1 MNIFK
6 SFLEFL
12 PYPVWIEDIN
22 TKILFLNEAYENLYN
37 IKLTDTLGKTNKEVF
52 PKEVSSLYD
61 NQIRKCISEKK
72 TLTFSGNV
80 GNTFVECIMF
90 PILNLN
96 NEIYLISGIILPI
109 NDKVKRQVELK
120 KQKDILKTIID
131 SLPEAIFYKDKDCKF
146 IGYNKNFSDFY
157 ANLGVYDL
165 IGKSDL
171 EIYPNKETA
180 KKFIEQDKEI
190 IRTKKA
196 KSAQYSISYKDGDVR
211 FEENLKVPVINED
224 GEVWG
229 IVGLSRDIT
238 ERKKLENKLR
248 YLSYTDS
255 LTGLYNRSS
264 FDEKLN
270 KYNQEKYLP
279 LGIIMGD
286 VNGLKLVN
294 DTLGHLEGDKLIKSI
309 SNVLRDVC
317 SNRGSVFRWG
327 GDEFMILL
335 GLKLVNDTLGH
346 LEGDKL
352 IKSISNVLR
361 DVCSNRGSVFRWG
374 GDEFMI
380 LLPNCSEQ
388 LCENIMKEILDKCKH
403 YDYEFIQL
411 SIALGESVK
420 NSTSQNIYECI
431 KEVEEKVYRRK
442 LLDKKSI
449 HYDYEFIQL
458 SIALGESVKNSTSQN
473 IYECIKEVEEKVYR
487 RKLLDKKSIRSS
499 ITDSLIKSLQ
509 EKNTETEEH
518 TERVT
523 TYAYSLGVKLNF
535 KASEL
540 DELFLVA
547 KLHDIGKIGINEEI
561 LLKPDKL
568 TNDEFIIMKTHSEK
582 GYRILQAMGELENV
596 AKCVLC
602 HHEKWDGTGYPLC
615 LKEDEIPLISRII
628 SIVDAYDVMTSKR
641 PYKKPMTKESAIAE
655 LIRCSGTQFDPFLVN
670 IFINSVL
677 NNN

>member
-96 NEIYLISGIILPI
+96 NEIYLIAGIILPI

-327 GDEFMILL
+327 GY
-335 GLKLVNDTLGH
+335 
-346 LEGDKL
+346 
-352 IKSISNVLR
+352 
-361 DVCSNRGSVFRWG
+361 
-374 GDEFMI
+374 EFMI

-388 LCENIMKEILDKCKH
+388 LCENIMKEILDKCK
-403 YDYEFIQL
+403 
-411 SIALGESVK
+411 
-420 NSTSQNIYECI
+420 
-431 KEVEEKVYRRK
+431 
-442 LLDKKSI
+442 

>member
-96 NEIYLISGIILPI
+96 NEIYLIAGIILPI

-309 SNVLRDVC
+309 SNVL
-317 SNRGSVFRWG
+317 
-327 GDEFMILL
+327 
-335 GLKLVNDTLGH
+335 T
-346 LEGDKL
+346 
-352 IKSISNVLR
+352 

-388 LCENIMKEILDKCKH
+388 LCENIMKEILDKCK
-403 YDYEFIQL
+403 
-411 SIALGESVK
+411 
-420 NSTSQNIYECI
+420 
-431 KEVEEKVYRRK
+431 
-442 LLDKKSI
+442 

-615 LKEDEIPLISRII
+615 LKEDKIPLISRII

-641 PYKKPMTKESAIAE
+641 PYKKPMTKESAISE

>member
-96 NEIYLISGIILPI
+96 NEIYLIAGIILPI

-335 GLKLVNDTLGH
+335 
-346 LEGDKL
+346 
-352 IKSISNVLR
+352 
-361 DVCSNRGSVFRWG
+361 
-374 GDEFMI
+374 
-380 LLPNCSEQ
+380 PNCSEQ
-388 LCENIMKEILDKCKH
+388 LCENIMKEILDKCK
-403 YDYEFIQL
+403 
-411 SIALGESVK
+411 
-420 NSTSQNIYECI
+420 
-431 KEVEEKVYRRK
+431 
-442 LLDKKSI
+442 

>member
-52 PKEVSSLYD
+52 LKEVSSLYD

-96 NEIYLISGIILPI
+96 NEIYLIAGIILPI

-335 GLKLVNDTLGH
+335 
-346 LEGDKL
+346 
-352 IKSISNVLR
+352 
-361 DVCSNRGSVFRWG
+361 
-374 GDEFMI
+374 
-380 LLPNCSEQ
+380 PNCSEQ
-388 LCENIMKEILDKCKH
+388 LCENIMKEILDKCK
-403 YDYEFIQL
+403 
-411 SIALGESVK
+411 
-420 NSTSQNIYECI
+420 
-431 KEVEEKVYRRK
+431 
-442 LLDKKSI
+442 

>member
-96 NEIYLISGIILPI
+96 NEIYLIAGIILPI

-317 SNRGSVFRWG
+317 SN
-327 GDEFMILL
+327 
-335 GLKLVNDTLGH
+335 K
-346 LEGDKL
+346 
-352 IKSISNVLR
+352 
-361 DVCSNRGSVFRWG
+361 GSVFRWG

-388 LCENIMKEILDKCKH
+388 LCENIMKEILDKCK
-403 YDYEFIQL
+403 
-411 SIALGESVK
+411 
-420 NSTSQNIYECI
+420 
-431 KEVEEKVYRRK
+431 
-442 LLDKKSI
+442 

>member
-96 NEIYLISGIILPI
+96 NEIYLIAGIILPI

-335 GLKLVNDTLGH
+335 
-346 LEGDKL
+346 
-352 IKSISNVLR
+352 
-361 DVCSNRGSVFRWG
+361 
-374 GDEFMI
+374 
-380 LLPNCSEQ
+380 PNCSEQ
-388 LCENIMKEILDKCKH
+388 LCENIMKEILDKCK
-403 YDYEFIQL
+403 
-411 SIALGESVK
+411 
-420 NSTSQNIYECI
+420 
-431 KEVEEKVYRRK
+431 
-442 LLDKKSI
+442 

-615 LKEDEIPLISRII
+615 LKEDKIPLISRII

-641 PYKKPMTKESAIAE
+641 PYKKPMTKESAISE

>member
-6 SFLEFL
+6 SFLEAL

-22 TKILFLNEAYENLYN
+22 TKILFLNKAYENLYN

-52 PKEVSSLYD
+52 PKEVSSLYND
-61 NQIRKCISEKK
+61 QIRKCISEKK
-72 TLTFSGNV
+72 TLTFNGNV

-90 PILNLN
+90 PILNSN
-96 NEIYLISGIILPI
+96 NEIYSIAGIILTI

-180 KKFIEQDKEI
+180 KKFMEQDKEI
-190 IRTKKA
+190 IRSKKA
-196 KSAQYSISYKDGDVR
+196 KSSQYSISYKDGDVR

-264 FDEKLN
+264 FEEKLN
-270 KYNQEKYLP
+270 QYNQEKYLP

-309 SNVLRDVC
+309 SNVLTEVC
-317 SNRGSVFRWG
+317 SN
-327 GDEFMILL
+327 M
-335 GLKLVNDTLGH
+335 
-346 LEGDKL
+346 
-352 IKSISNVLR
+352 
-361 DVCSNRGSVFRWG
+361 GSVFRWG

-380 LLPNCSEQ
+380 LLPNCNEQ
-388 LCENIMKEILDKCKH
+388 LCENIMKEILDKCQH
-403 YDYEFIQL
+403 SDYEFIQL

-420 NSTSQNIYECI
+420 NSI
-431 KEVEEKVYRRK
+431 
-442 LLDKKSI
+442 
-449 HYDYEFIQL
+449 
-458 SIALGESVKNSTSQN
+458 SQN

-523 TYAYSLGVKLNF
+523 AYAYSMGLNLNF

-561 LLKPDKL
+561 LLKPGKL

-582 GYRILQAMGELENV
+582 GYRILHAMGELENV

-602 HHEKWDGTGYPLC
+602 HHEKWDGTGYPLG

-628 SIVDAYDVMTSKR
+628 SIVDAYDVMTSNR

-655 LIRCSGTQFDPFLVN
+655 LMRCSGTQFDPFLVN

>member
-22 TKILFLNEAYENLYN
+22 TKIIFLNKSYENLYN
-37 IKLTDTLGKTNKEVF
+37 TKYSDIIGKTNKEVF
-52 PKEVSSLYD
+52 PKVTATLYD
-61 NQIRKCISEKK
+61 NQIKRCISEKK
-72 TLTFSGNV
+72 SITFNV
-80 GNTFVECIMF
+80 NIDNIFVECIIF
-90 PILNLN
+90 PLLNSH
-96 NEIYLISGIILPI
+96 NEIHSIAGIILPI
-109 NDKVKRQVELK
+109 NDKLKREEELK

-157 ANLGVYDL
+157 EKLGVYDL

-171 EIYPNKETA
+171 EIYPNKEIA
-180 KKFIEQDKEI
+180 KKFLEQDKEI
-190 IRTKKA
+190 MKTKKA
-196 KSAQYSISYKDGDVR
+196 KSSQYSISYKNGDVK

-224 GEVWG
+224 GDVWG

-238 ERKKLENKLR
+238 DRKKLENKLR
-248 YLSYTDS
+248 YLSYTDY

-264 FDEKLN
+264 FEEKLN

-286 VNGLKLVN
+286 VNGLKIVN
-294 DTLGHLEGDKLIKSI
+294 DTLGHLEGDKLLISI
-309 SNVLRDVC
+309 ANVLTDVC
-317 SNRGSVFRWG
+317 ST
-327 GDEFMILL
+327 
-335 GLKLVNDTLGH
+335 K
-346 LEGDKL
+346 
-352 IKSISNVLR
+352 
-361 DVCSNRGSVFRWG
+361 GSVFRWG

-380 LLPNCSEQ
+380 LLPNSNEQ
-388 LCENIMKEILDKCKH
+388 LCENIMREILHKCEAS
-403 YDYEFIQL
+403 DYKFIQL

-420 NSTSQNIYECI
+420 SSISQNIY
-431 KEVEEKVYRRK
+431 
-442 LLDKKSI
+442 D
-449 HYDYEFIQL
+449 
-458 SIALGESVKNSTSQN
+458 
-473 IYECIKEVEEKVYR
+473 CIKEVEEKVYR

-523 TYAYSLGVKLNF
+523 TYASSLGVVLNL

-547 KLHDIGKIGINEEI
+547 KFHDIGKIGIREDI
-561 LLKPDKL
+561 LLKHGKL
-568 TNDEFIIMKTHSEK
+568 TYDEFIIMKTHSEK

-602 HHEKWDGTGYPLC
+602 HHEKWDGTGYPLG
-615 LKEDEIPLISRII
+615 LKEQEIPLISRII
-628 SIVDAYDVMTSKR
+628 SIADAYDVMRSERT
-641 PYKKPMTKESAIAE
+641 YKKPMSKEDAILE
-655 LIRCSGTQFDPFLVN
+655 LKHCSGSQFDPFLVDT
-670 IFINSVL
+670 FINYVL
-677 NNN
+677 NNI

>member
-6 SFLEFL
+6 SFLEFI

-37 IKLTDTLGKTNKEVF
+37 IKLTDTLGKTNKEIF

-90 PILNLN
+90 PVLNLN
-96 NEIYLISGIILPI
+96 NEIYLIAGIILPI

-335 GLKLVNDTLGH
+335 
-346 LEGDKL
+346 
-352 IKSISNVLR
+352 
-361 DVCSNRGSVFRWG
+361 
-374 GDEFMI
+374 
-380 LLPNCSEQ
+380 PNCSEQ
-388 LCENIMKEILDKCKH
+388 LCENIMKEILDKCK
-403 YDYEFIQL
+403 
-411 SIALGESVK
+411 
-420 NSTSQNIYECI
+420 
-431 KEVEEKVYRRK
+431 
-442 LLDKKSI
+442 

-641 PYKKPMTKESAIAE
+641 PYKKPMTKESAISE

>member
-6 SFLEFL
+6 SFLEFI

-22 TKILFLNEAYENLYN
+22 TKILFLNKAYENLYN
-37 IKLTDTLGKTNKEVF
+37 IKLTDTLGKTNKEAF

-61 NQIRKCISEKK
+61 DQIRKCISEKK
-72 TLTFSGNV
+72 TLTFNGNV
-80 GNTFVECIMF
+80 ENTFVECIMF
-90 PILNLN
+90 PIFNSN
-96 NEIYLISGIILPI
+96 NEIYLIAGIIFPI
-109 NDKVKRQVELK
+109 NDKVKRQMELK
-120 KQKDILKTIID
+120 NQKDILKTIID

-157 ANLGVYDL
+157 ANLGVYNL

-180 KKFIEQDKEI
+180 KKFLEQDKEI
-190 IRTKKA
+190 IRTKKS
-196 KSAQYSISYKDGDVR
+196 KSAQYSISYKDCDVR

-309 SNVLRDVC
+309 SNVL
-317 SNRGSVFRWG
+317 
-327 GDEFMILL
+327 
-335 GLKLVNDTLGH
+335 T
-346 LEGDKL
+346 
-352 IKSISNVLR
+352 

-380 LLPNCSEQ
+380 LLPNCNEQ
-388 LCENIMKEILDKCKH
+388 LCENIMKEILDKCQR

-420 NSTSQNIYECI
+420 NS
-431 KEVEEKVYRRK
+431 
-442 LLDKKSI
+442 
-449 HYDYEFIQL
+449 
-458 SIALGESVKNSTSQN
+458 ASQN

-518 TERVT
+518 TDRVT

-561 LLKPDKL
+561 LLKPGKL
-568 TNDEFIIMKTHSEK
+568 TNDEFMIMKTHSEK

-602 HHEKWDGTGYPLC
+602 HHEKWDGSGYPLG

-655 LIRCSGTQFDPFLVN
+655 LLRCSGSQFDPLLVN

>member
-6 SFLEFL
+6 SFLEFI

-22 TKILFLNEAYENLYN
+22 TKILFLNKAYENLYN
-37 IKLTDTLGKTNKEVF
+37 IKLTDTLGKTNKEAF

-61 NQIRKCISEKK
+61 DQIRKCISEKK
-72 TLTFSGNV
+72 TLTFNGNV
-80 GNTFVECIMF
+80 ENTFVECIMF
-90 PILNLN
+90 PIFNSN
-96 NEIYLISGIILPI
+96 NEIYLIAGIIFPI
-109 NDKVKRQVELK
+109 NDKVKRQMELK
-120 KQKDILKTIID
+120 NQKDILKTIID

-157 ANLGVYDL
+157 ANLGVYNL

-180 KKFIEQDKEI
+180 KKFLEQDKEI
-190 IRTKKA
+190 IRTKKS
-196 KSAQYSISYKDGDVR
+196 KSAQYSISYKDCDVR

-309 SNVLRDVC
+309 SNVL
-317 SNRGSVFRWG
+317 
-327 GDEFMILL
+327 
-335 GLKLVNDTLGH
+335 T
-346 LEGDKL
+346 
-352 IKSISNVLR
+352 

-380 LLPNCSEQ
+380 LLPNCNEQ
-388 LCENIMKEILDKCKH
+388 LCENIMKEILDKC
-403 YDYEFIQL
+403 Q
-411 SIALGESVK
+411 
-420 NSTSQNIYECI
+420 
-431 KEVEEKVYRRK
+431 R
-442 LLDKKSI
+442 
-449 HYDYEFIQL
+449 YDYEFIQL

-518 TERVT
+518 TDRVT

-561 LLKPDKL
+561 LLKPGKL
-568 TNDEFIIMKTHSEK
+568 TNDEFMIMKTHSEK

-602 HHEKWDGTGYPLC
+602 HHEKWDGSGYPLG

-655 LIRCSGTQFDPFLVN
+655 LLRCSGSQFDPLLVN

>member
-96 NEIYLISGIILPI
+96 NEIYLIAGIILPI

-335 GLKLVNDTLGH
+335 
-346 LEGDKL
+346 
-352 IKSISNVLR
+352 
-361 DVCSNRGSVFRWG
+361 
-374 GDEFMI
+374 
-380 LLPNCSEQ
+380 PNCSEQ
-388 LCENIMKEILDKCKH
+388 LCENIMKEILDKCK
-403 YDYEFIQL
+403 
-411 SIALGESVK
+411 
-420 NSTSQNIYECI
+420 
-431 KEVEEKVYRRK
+431 
-442 LLDKKSI
+442 

-582 GYRILQAMGELENV
+582 GYRILQAMGELETV

>member
-6 SFLEFL
+6 SFLEFI

-37 IKLTDTLGKTNKEVF
+37 IKLTDTLGKTNKEIF

-90 PILNLN
+90 PVLNLN
-96 NEIYLISGIILPI
+96 NEIYLIAGIILPI

-335 GLKLVNDTLGH
+335 
-346 LEGDKL
+346 
-352 IKSISNVLR
+352 
-361 DVCSNRGSVFRWG
+361 
-374 GDEFMI
+374 
-380 LLPNCSEQ
+380 PNCSEQ
-388 LCENIMKEILDKCKH
+388 LCENIMKEILDKCK
-403 YDYEFIQL
+403 
-411 SIALGESVK
+411 
-420 NSTSQNIYECI
+420 
-431 KEVEEKVYRRK
+431 
-442 LLDKKSI
+442 

-596 AKCVLC
+596 DKCVLC

-628 SIVDAYDVMTSKR
+628 SIVDAYDVITSKR
-641 PYKKPMTKESAIAE
+641 PYKKPMTKESAISE

>member
-6 SFLEFL
+6 SFLESL

-72 TLTFSGNV
+72 NLTFSGNV

-96 NEIYLISGIILPI
+96 NEIYLIAGIILPI

-190 IRTKKA
+190 IKTKKA

-335 GLKLVNDTLGH
+335 
-346 LEGDKL
+346 
-352 IKSISNVLR
+352 
-361 DVCSNRGSVFRWG
+361 
-374 GDEFMI
+374 
-380 LLPNCSEQ
+380 PNCSEQ
-388 LCENIMKEILDKCKH
+388 LCENIMKEILDKCK
-403 YDYEFIQL
+403 
-411 SIALGESVK
+411 
-420 NSTSQNIYECI
+420 
-431 KEVEEKVYRRK
+431 
-442 LLDKKSI
+442 

-670 IFINSVL
+670 IFINSFL

>member
-6 SFLEFL
+6 SFLEYL
-12 PYPVWIEDIN
+12 PYPIWIEDID
-22 TKILFLNEAYENLYN
+22 TKILFLNKAYENLFN
-37 IKLTDTLGKTNKEVF
+37 IKLIDSLGKTNKEVF
-52 PKEVSSLYD
+52 PIEVSSLYD
-61 NQIRKCISEKK
+61 DQIKKCLTEKK
-72 TLTFSGNV
+72 TLTFNGNV

-90 PILNLN
+90 PIANSN
-96 NEIYLISGIILPI
+96 NEIYSIAGIILTI
-109 NDKVKRQVELK
+109 DDKVKRQVELK
-120 KQKDILKTIID
+120 NQKDILKTIID
-131 SLPEAIFYKDKDCKF
+131 ALPEAIFYKDKDCKF

-180 KKFIEQDKEI
+180 KKFMEQDKEI
-190 IRTKKA
+190 IKTKKS
-196 KSAQYSISYKDGDVR
+196 KSSQYSISYKDGDVR

-238 ERKKLENKLR
+238 ERKKLENKLI
-248 YLSYTDS
+248 YLSYTDA

-270 KYNQEKYLP
+270 QYNQEKYLP

-309 SNVLRDVC
+309 SNVL
-317 SNRGSVFRWG
+317 
-327 GDEFMILL
+327 
-335 GLKLVNDTLGH
+335 K
-346 LEGDKL
+346 
-352 IKSISNVLR
+352 

-388 LCENIMKEILDKCKH
+388 LCENIMKEILDKCQSC
-403 YDYEFIQL
+403 DYEFIQL

-420 NSTSQNIYECI
+420 NSI
-431 KEVEEKVYRRK
+431 
-442 LLDKKSI
+442 
-449 HYDYEFIQL
+449 
-458 SIALGESVKNSTSQN
+458 SQN

-523 TYAYSLGVKLNF
+523 TYAYSLGINLNF

-547 KLHDIGKIGINEEI
+547 KLHDIGKIGINEDI
-561 LLKPDKL
+561 LLKPGKL
-568 TNDEFIIMKTHSEK
+568 TNEEFIIMKTHSEK

-602 HHEKWDGTGYPLC
+602 HHEKWDGTGYPLG

-628 SIVDAYDVMTSKR
+628 SIVDAYDVMTTKR
-641 PYKKPMTKESAIAE
+641 PYKKPMSKEIAIAE
-655 LIRCSGTQFDPFLVN
+655 LIRCSGTQFDPFLVD

-677 NNN
+677 NDN

>member
-80 GNTFVECIMF
+80 GNTFVACIMF

-96 NEIYLISGIILPI
+96 NEIYLIAGIILPI

-335 GLKLVNDTLGH
+335 
-346 LEGDKL
+346 
-352 IKSISNVLR
+352 
-361 DVCSNRGSVFRWG
+361 
-374 GDEFMI
+374 
-380 LLPNCSEQ
+380 PNCSEQ
-388 LCENIMKEILDKCKH
+388 LCENIMKEILDKCK
-403 YDYEFIQL
+403 
-411 SIALGESVK
+411 
-420 NSTSQNIYECI
+420 
-431 KEVEEKVYRRK
+431 
-442 LLDKKSI
+442 

-602 HHEKWDGTGYPLC
+602 HHEKWDGTGYPLY

>member
-22 TKILFLNEAYENLYN
+22 TKIIFLNKSYENLYN
-37 IKLTDTLGKTNKEVF
+37 TKYSDIIGKTNKEVF
-52 PKEVSSLYD
+52 PKVTATLYD
-61 NQIRKCISEKK
+61 NQIKRCISEKK
-72 TLTFSGNV
+72 SITFNV
-80 GNTFVECIMF
+80 NIDNIFVECIIF
-90 PILNLN
+90 PLLNSH
-96 NEIYLISGIILPI
+96 NEIHSIAGIILPI
-109 NDKVKRQVELK
+109 NDKLKREKELK

-157 ANLGVYDL
+157 EKLGVYDL

-171 EIYPNKETA
+171 EIYPNKEIA
-180 KKFIEQDKEI
+180 KKFLEQDKEI
-190 IRTKKA
+190 MKTKKA
-196 KSAQYSISYKDGDVR
+196 KSSQYSISYKNGDVK

-224 GEVWG
+224 GDVWG

-238 ERKKLENKLR
+238 DRKKLENKLR
-248 YLSYTDS
+248 YLSYTDY

-264 FDEKLN
+264 FEEKLN

-286 VNGLKLVN
+286 VNGLKIVN
-294 DTLGHLEGDKLIKSI
+294 DTLGHLEGDKLLISI
-309 SNVLRDVC
+309 ANVLTDVC
-317 SNRGSVFRWG
+317 ST
-327 GDEFMILL
+327 
-335 GLKLVNDTLGH
+335 K
-346 LEGDKL
+346 
-352 IKSISNVLR
+352 
-361 DVCSNRGSVFRWG
+361 GSVFRWG

-380 LLPNCSEQ
+380 LLPNSNEQ
-388 LCENIMKEILDKCKH
+388 LCENIMREILHKCEDS
-403 YDYEFIQL
+403 DYKFIQL

-420 NSTSQNIYECI
+420 SSTSQNIY
-431 KEVEEKVYRRK
+431 
-442 LLDKKSI
+442 D
-449 HYDYEFIQL
+449 
-458 SIALGESVKNSTSQN
+458 
-473 IYECIKEVEEKVYR
+473 CIKEVEEKVYR

-499 ITDSLIKSLQ
+499 VTDSLIKSLQ

-523 TYAYSLGVKLNF
+523 TYAYSLGLVLNL

-547 KLHDIGKIGINEEI
+547 KFHDIGKIGIREDI
-561 LLKPDKL
+561 LLKHGKL
-568 TNDEFIIMKTHSEK
+568 IYDEFMIMKTHSEK

-602 HHEKWDGTGYPLC
+602 HHEKWDGTGYPLG
-615 LKEDEIPLISRII
+615 LKEQEIPLISRII
-628 SIVDAYDVMTSKR
+628 SIADAYDVMRSERT
-641 PYKKPMTKESAIAE
+641 YKKPMSKEDAILE
-655 LIRCSGTQFDPFLVN
+655 LKNCSGSQFDPFLVDT
-670 IFINSVL
+670 FINYVL
-677 NNN
+677 NNI

>member
-6 SFLEFL
+6 SFLEFI

-22 TKILFLNEAYENLYN
+22 TKILFLNKAYENLYN
-37 IKLTDTLGKTNKEVF
+37 IKLTDTLGKTNKEAF

-61 NQIRKCISEKK
+61 DQIRKCISEKK
-72 TLTFSGNV
+72 TLTFNGNV
-80 GNTFVECIMF
+80 ENTFVECIMF
-90 PILNLN
+90 PIFNSN
-96 NEIYLISGIILPI
+96 NEIYLIAGIIFPI
-109 NDKVKRQVELK
+109 NDKVKRQMELK
-120 KQKDILKTIID
+120 NQKDILKTIID

-157 ANLGVYDL
+157 ANLGVYNL

-180 KKFIEQDKEI
+180 KKFLEQDKEI
-190 IRTKKA
+190 IRTKKS
-196 KSAQYSISYKDGDVR
+196 KSAQYSISYKDCDVR

-309 SNVLRDVC
+309 SNVL
-317 SNRGSVFRWG
+317 
-327 GDEFMILL
+327 
-335 GLKLVNDTLGH
+335 T
-346 LEGDKL
+346 
-352 IKSISNVLR
+352 

-380 LLPNCSEQ
+380 LLPNCNEQ
-388 LCENIMKEILDKCKH
+388 LCENIMKEILDKC
-403 YDYEFIQL
+403 Q
-411 SIALGESVK
+411 
-420 NSTSQNIYECI
+420 
-431 KEVEEKVYRRK
+431 R
-442 LLDKKSI
+442 
-449 HYDYEFIQL
+449 YDYEFIQL

-518 TERVT
+518 TDRVT

-561 LLKPDKL
+561 LLKPGKL
-568 TNDEFIIMKTHSEK
+568 TNDEFMIMKTHSEK

-602 HHEKWDGTGYPLC
+602 HHEKWDGSGYPLG

-655 LIRCSGTQFDPFLVN
+655 LLRCSGSQFDPLLVN

-677 NNN
+677 NNNSYVYNLKIRRFNYE